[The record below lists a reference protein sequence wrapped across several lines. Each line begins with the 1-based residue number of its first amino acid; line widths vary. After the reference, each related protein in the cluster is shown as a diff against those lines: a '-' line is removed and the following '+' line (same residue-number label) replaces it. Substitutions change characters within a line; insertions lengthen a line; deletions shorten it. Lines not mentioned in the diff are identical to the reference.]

1 MVGLRWRSM
10 SQMRLTG
17 LQLAWYARNSYLL
30 GVLHA
35 LLLGR
40 AASTCLP
47 GAGSLSGQRG
57 KARGKLPVSA
67 WGLARRQAMKAW
79 LTGCWDWRR
88 MCTKTAPAQSR
99 KWGCACCRTME
110 TPISRWDLSKGR
122 KAKQTHMSQEYEQSW
137 EGIQHIH
144 TSARTCTHTYMTVH
158 AQSHTHAYIHLP
170 YNLHFFYK
178 HHITP
183 RRTTSHHIA
192 SHHMTWHDITWQY
205 NT

>member
-1 MVGLRWRSM
+1 MHGWPEMEKHVTDEAD
-10 SQMRLTG
+10 RLTASMVRS
-17 LQLAWYARNSYLL
+17 QFLL
-30 GVLHA
+30 V
-35 LLLGR
+35 GR
-40 AASTCLP
+40 AACLASRQSGIDVP
-47 GAGSLSGQRG
+47 ARSWELEWTAGKGAGETSCERMGSCKAPGHESLADR
-57 KARGKLPVSA
+57 LL
-67 WGLARRQAMKAW
+67 GLAQ
-79 LTGCWDWRR
+79 DVHQNS
-88 MCTKTAPAQSR
+88 PAQSR

-192 SHHMTWHDITWQY
+192 SHHMT
-205 NT
+205 

>member
-1 MVGLRWRSM
+1 VEQPCLDAKIVGGGGIAHKNKNPTRFFTTSSNLPKCMVGLRWRSM

-57 KARGKLPVSA
+57 KVQGKLPVSA

-88 MCTKTAPAQSR
+88 MCTKTAR
-99 KWGCACCRTME
+99 R
-110 TPISRWDLSKGR
+110 
-122 KAKQTHMSQEYEQSW
+122 
-137 EGIQHIH
+137 
-144 TSARTCTHTYMTVH
+144 
-158 AQSHTHAYIHLP
+158 
-170 YNLHFFYK
+170 NLASGAAHVVAPWK
-178 HHITP
+178 H
-183 RRTTSHHIA
+183 R
-192 SHHMTWHDITWQY
+192 
-205 NT
+205 